1 MQQVDARTLSPAAQ
15 EALRKRAVAA
25 VVIDG
30 MKQCAVAQAFGV
42 SANIVSQWMKRYR
55 AHGEQAL
62 NARKKGP
69 KAGTRTLLTPRQAET
84 MRRLIID
91 KCPDQLKLPFFLWTR
106 EAVRELIQ
114 RKCEVTV
121 SVNKAGQHV
130 KARGVP

>member
-1 MQQVDARTLSPAAQ
+1 MQKVDARTLSPAAQ

-30 MKQCAVAQAFGV
+30 MTQRAVAQAFGV
-42 SANIVSQWMKRYR
+42 SAYIVSQWMKRHR

-69 KAGTRTLLTPRQAET
+69 RTGTRTLLTPKQSATIRQ
-84 MRRLIID
+84 LVID
-91 KCPDQLKLPFFLWTR
+91 KCPEQLKLPFFLWSR

-114 RKCEVTV
+114 R
-121 SVNKAGQHV
+121 
-130 KARGVP
+130 